1 MSSYPPNGT
10 HVDVTIID
18 WVLTD
23 GCTHS
28 LLAVDDEKRTY
39 IHWLP
44 DDKRW
49 DSSWKKYVGEINL
62 KAVMRCGRKEGPRG
76 LTAYMVDI
84 VLPKS
89 EQQPA
94 PNDAYKALIDDVVE
108 SIEPHIPAHW
118 LPEKAKPEKKTATCR
133 ANLVPPMDARCKHV
147 SKILKEPLYEVV
159 NLCLTE
165 GRTPEALLRSRG
177 YDA

>member
-28 LLAVDDEKRTY
+28 LLAVDDEERTY

-62 KAVMRCGRKEGPRG
+62 KAIMRCGRKEGPRG

-84 VLPKS
+84 VLPKP
-89 EQQPA
+89 ERQPA
-94 PNDAYKALIDDVVE
+94 PDVEGGKKLDSIVE
-108 SIEPHIPAHW
+108 SIERHAP
-118 LPEKAKPEKKTATCR
+118 KP
-133 ANLVPPMDARCKHV
+133 
-147 SKILKEPLYEVV
+147 
-159 NLCLTE
+159 
-165 GRTPEALLRSRG
+165 LRSRQVKFEPAEVIFLEQLAAKNNCSLKDAAAKCVRMAMA